1 MFMYIFIYQSPDFS
15 AGEVMLEDELPVS
28 EGRESSGGRGE
39 NNDENM

>member
-1 MFMYIFIYQSPDFS
+1 MYIFIYQSS
-15 AGEVMLEDELPVS
+15 VGEVMLEDELPVS